1 MRRTLTVLA
10 TAMVALAATGSA
22 QAVGLG
28 DLISSG
34 DPIRVGDKV
43 FENWSL
49 LEDANFAGVLNDID
63 VSGLDDGGD
72 YGLLFNGAASAFQG
86 FGDLCFGFSVGV
98 APGSGMQMVGA
109 SFAMSGVDTGEIWGG
124 TEDIYAAAP
133 EGCPL
138 SGAGALLSLEVDDLL
153 SATDSGGFAGRS
165 SIFVVKNIF
174 WDDFD
179 QCAPDDDDDGCFALI
194 DSFEQRFA
202 QRAVEAP
209 EPGTLALL
217 GLGLAGLAGLRRR
230 RR

>member
-10 TAMVALAATGSA
+10 TAMVALGAAGSA
-22 QAVGLG
+22 HAVGLG
-28 DLISSG
+28 DLISNG

-49 LEDANFAGVLNDID
+49 LDDTNFFGDLNGID
-63 VSGLDDGGD
+63 VLGLDDGGD

-86 FGDLCFGFSVGV
+86 LGDLCFGFSVGV
-98 APGSGMQMVGA
+98 APGSGMQITGA
-109 SFAMSGVDTGEIWGG
+109 SFDMSGADAGEIWGG
-124 TEDIYAAAP
+124 TEDIYGAAP
-133 EGCPL
+133 GGCPL
-138 SGAGALLSLEVDDLL
+138 LGNGALLNLEVDDLN
-153 SATDSGGFAGRS
+153 SSDSGGFGGRS
-165 SIFVVKNIF
+165 SIFVVKNLY
-174 WDDFD
+174 WDDYGACEDD
-179 QCAPDDDDDGCFALI
+179 QDCYAVI

-202 QRAVEAP
+202 QSPIGAP

>member
-10 TAMVALAATGSA
+10 TAMVALGAAGSA

-43 FENWSL
+43 FDNWSL
-49 LEDANFAGVLNDID
+49 LDEANFAGVLNDID
-63 VSGLDDGGD
+63 VTGLDDGGD
-72 YGLLFNGAASAFQG
+72 YGLLFSGAPSAFQF

-98 APGSGMQMVGA
+98 APGSGMQIVGA
-109 SFAMSGVDTGEIWGG
+109 SFSMSGVDTGEIWGG
-124 TEDIYAAAP
+124 TEDIYGAAP
-133 EGCPL
+133 GGCPL
-138 SGAGALLSLEVDDLL
+138 FGNDALLNLEVDDRVA
-153 SATDSGGFAGRS
+153 SDSGNFAGRS

-174 WDDFD
+174 WDDLD
-179 QCAPDDDDDGCFALI
+179 ACGPGAQDCFSVI
-194 DSFEQRFA
+194 NSFEQRFA
-202 QRAVEAP
+202 QRPIQAP

>member
-1 MRRTLTVLA
+1 MKRTLTVLA
-10 TAMVALAATGSA
+10 TAMAALAAAGSA

-43 FENWSL
+43 FDNWSL
-49 LEDANFAGVLNDID
+49 LDDANFAGVLNDID
-63 VSGLDDGGD
+63 VTGLDDGGD
-72 YGLLFNGAASAFQG
+72 YGLLFSGAGSAFQG

-109 SFAMSGVDTGEIWGG
+109 SFSMSGVDTGEIWGG
-124 TEDIYAAAP
+124 TEDIYAGAP
-133 EGCPL
+133 AGCPL
-138 SGAGALLSLEVDDLL
+138 FGDGALLNLEVDDLVA
-153 SATDSGGFAGRS
+153 SSDSGNFAGRS
-165 SIFVVKNIF
+165 SIFVVKNIY
-174 WDDFD
+174 WNDFD
-179 QCAPDDDDDGCFALI
+179 VCEVDQDCFAVI

-202 QRAVEAP
+202 QRPIQAP

-230 RR
+230 RH